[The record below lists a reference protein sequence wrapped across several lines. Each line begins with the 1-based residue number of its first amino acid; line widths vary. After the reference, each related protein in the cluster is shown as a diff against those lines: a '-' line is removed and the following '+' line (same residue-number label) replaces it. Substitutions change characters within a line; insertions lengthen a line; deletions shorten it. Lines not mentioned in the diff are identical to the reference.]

1 MSAACRSSFRLT
13 RSIKSLVVSVS
24 VLNESVKD
32 SIRWLMSMLAP
43 FACAGVVAATVSRLW
58 AGTRFM
64 GVA

>member
-1 MSAACRSSFRLT
+1 MSTDCRSSLRLT
-13 RSIKSLVVSVS
+13 CCIKPLTVSASSFNASSKDLSL
-24 VLNESVKD
+24 
-32 SIRWLMSMLAP
+32 MLAP